1 MKNAILSIL
10 HKGTSYT
17 ASLCGRYEIVVGHF
31 IKLFLKKWWDTML
44 STHKI
49 ALGHVPPGPT
59 YSNTPAS
66 NADLSQNCKFMRG
79 RNVNLVTSRWKG
91 FKWLN

>member
-1 MKNAILSIL
+1 MVLQNYIHLR
-10 HKGTSYT
+10 GG
-17 ASLCGRYEIVVGHF
+17 GRYEIEAGHF

-49 ALGHVPPGPT
+49 VLGHVPPGLT

-66 NADLSQNCKFMRG
+66 DADLPQNCKFMRG